1 MSLMMMLEMDRSAS
15 ADFVRKAFARCG
27 VDVPANGNDGFTGNF
42 PSSNMFF
49 SFSKDE
55 KGTVKA
61 EDFEGGWDV
70 GAEITFVYV
79 VSEMELCRKQLRC
92 FVDHFSEIVA
102 CNWVLSFQYESVYAY
117 GSASSMHWVKE
128 L

>member
-1 MSLMMMLEMDRSAS
+1 MSLVMMVEMDRRVS
-15 ADFVRKAFARCG
+15 ADVVRQVLVRCG
-27 VDVPANGNDGFTGNF
+27 VDVLTDSNDGFTGNF

-49 SFSKDE
+49 SFCKI
-55 KGTVKA
+55 VKRRVRA

-70 GAEITFVYV
+70 GAEMTFVYV
-79 VSEMELCRKQLRC
+79 VSEMERCGKQLRY
-92 FVDHFSEIVA
+92 FVDCLSEIVA

-117 GSASSMHWVKE
+117 GNASSVYWVKE